1 VASRYYIRF
10 RGRKLGPLTVE
21 RLHSLARRGR
31 FARHYEVSTDGK
43 RWAPAAD
50 YPDLFPDTSPQED
63 DGGYGDEFDMDE
75 MPEDPFSSGPE
86 EPPPK
91 KKAQK
96 PQKSRTTR
104 TRRSSSQSFTPLPT
118 PPPISMDGPIIDGPM
133 PVASSDGASEDDGY
147 LPPLVQE
154 VIETDSPSVRRVRR
168 RKQTVVRD
176 DSDEVEDVEDDRPIV
191 SADGPINVNVSLQT
205 GPITGH
211 SHSSGGGAGGGG
223 GQGGDGGSGGGY
235 SAPTE
240 RGRSSARQP
249 PQQSRKPTPSMFD
262 VAANKAGGIHNV
274 EGDDDESE
282 ESAAPKKKRFF
293 GLFGGEDEPN
303 AGLEPHLRKLH
314 TLTESMS
321 KMKFGLEDLI
331 LIGSG
336 GEEISVAGHIKKG
349 DGIDLLSVLTML
361 AYQSKSTDIH
371 FEPTRDG
378 SDVRMRID
386 GSLVQLVSLPRQPTN
401 KTYGVVKVLCE
412 EDLGSRRSVQEGNY
426 SVLAPGRR
434 SDYRVSFTPSV
445 HGQKLAIRVL
455 DLENSPQS
463 IKQLG
468 APPRMLRTLTDVM
481 TQNAGMIL
489 MCGPTGSGKTTT
501 LYSLIRSIDV
511 KTRNVMT
518 LEDPVEYQIDGV
530 TQIPIDDEHG
540 KGFAQMLPA
549 LLRQDPDV
557 LLVGE
562 IRDAVSAKIAM
573 QATMTGHLVLSTVH
587 SPDTLSTLYRLLDLN
602 ADANMVGS
610 ALDLIMSQR
619 LVKQLCRDCRARR
632 KINKSEAQRLGK
644 YAKDTVYEPK
654 GCRHCLGTGFKGR
667 RAIFELL
674 DVKHQLGDAV
684 YSAKSLSDLRKA
696 VDRKTFVT
704 LRQNGHQ
711 LVAKGVTCFSEVDR
725 VIGVS

>member
-50 YPDLFPDTSPQED
+50 YPELFPDNSPAED
-63 DGGYGDEFDMDE
+63 DGGFGDEFDMDE
-75 MPEDPFSSGPE
+75 MPEDPFSPGLE
-86 EPPPK
+86 EPAAK
-91 KKAQK
+91 KK
-96 PQKSRTTR
+96 PQKSRTSR
-104 TRRSSSQSFTPLPT
+104 PRRQQTFQPLPT
-118 PPPISMDGPIIDGPM
+118 PPPISIDGPIIDDPM
-133 PVASSDGASEDDGY
+133 PLASSDSGAEDDDY

-154 VIETDSPSVRRVRR
+154 VIETDSPTRRVRK
-168 RKQTVVRD
+168 RKRPAVQDDTD
-176 DSDEVEDVEDDRPIV
+176 DIEDSDNETRIV
-191 SADGPINVNVSLQT
+191 SADGPINVNVTLQSGT
-205 GPITGH
+205 TNSHGH
-211 SHSSGGGAGGGG
+211 SSENEDDGD
-223 GQGGDGGSGGGY
+223 DGGRHTA
-235 SAPTE
+235 APVA
-240 RGRSSARQP
+240 RGRTTSSRQP
-249 PQQSRKPTPSMFD
+249 HQSPRKPAPSLFD
-262 VAANKAGGIHNV
+262 VAASKTRKKNHV
-274 EGDDDESE
+274 EGEDEEAE
-282 ESAAPKKKRFF
+282 EASAPKKKRFF
-293 GLFGGEDEPN
+293 GLFGGDDDDN
-303 AGLEPHLRKLH
+303 SHLEPYLAKLH
-314 TLTESMS
+314 TLTESMG
-321 KMKFGLEDLI
+321 KLKFGLEEMI

-336 GEEISVAGHIKKG
+336 GEEINVAGHIKKG
-349 DGIDLLSVLTML
+349 DGIDLISVMTML

-386 GSLVQLVSLPRQPTN
+386 GSLVQLVSLPRKPTN

-412 EDLGSRRSVQEGNY
+412 SDLGSRRSVQEGNY

-530 TQIPIDDEHG
+530 TQIPIDNEHG

-557 LLVGE
+557 LLIGE
-562 IRDAVSAKIAM
+562 IRDAASAKIAM

-587 SPDTLSTLYRLLDLN
+587 APDTLSTLYRLLDLN

-610 ALDLIMSQR
+610 ALDLVMSQR
-619 LVKQLCRDCRARR
+619 LVKQLCRDCRIRR
-632 KINKSEAQRLGK
+632 KINKPEAQRLGR

-654 GCRHCLGTGFKGR
+654 GCRQCLGTGFKGR

-711 LVAKGVTCFSEVDR
+711 LVAKGVTCFSEIDR